1 MSYTR
6 SKYSKELT
14 QRWTTEAM
22 IVLAEAQR
30 DMTSKEIQQ
39 GNLDLVEVT
48 PQKMA
53 RILNELVDKGL
64 VVKSKSKGKS
74 GLMHYKAM
82 GTILKEG
89 YVPAEMVY

>member
-1 MSYTR
+1 MLYTR
-6 SKYSKELT
+6 PKYSKELT
-14 QRWTTEAM
+14 QRWTVKAM

-39 GNLDLVEVT
+39 GDLDLVGIT

-64 VVKSKSKGKS
+64 VMKSKGKS

>member
-1 MSYTR
+1 MSYTC

-14 QRWTTEAM
+14 QRWTVKAM

-39 GNLDLVEVT
+39 GDLELTEVT

-53 RILNELVDKGL
+53 RILNELVEKGL
-64 VVKSKSKGKS
+64 VMKSKGKS
-74 GLMHYKAM
+74 GLMYYKAM

>member
-1 MSYTR
+1 MPYSR

-14 QRWTTEAM
+14 QHWTTKAM

-30 DMTSKEIQQ
+30 DMTCKEIQQ
-39 GNLDLVEVT
+39 EDLELTGVT

-64 VVKSKSKGKS
+64 VMKSKDRS
-74 GLMHYKAM
+74 GRMHYKAM

-89 YVPAEMVY
+89 YIPAEMVY

>member
-1 MSYTR
+1 MPNTR
-6 SKYSKELT
+6 PKYSPELT
-14 QRWTTEAM
+14 QRWTTKAM
-22 IVLAEAQR
+22 VVLAEAQR
-30 DMTSKEIQQ
+30 DMTCKEIQQ
-39 GNLDLVEVT
+39 GDLDLVGIT

-64 VVKSKSKGKS
+64 VMKSKGRS

>member
-1 MSYTR
+1 MPYTR

-14 QRWTTEAM
+14 QHWTAKAM

-30 DMTSKEIQQ
+30 DMTCKEIQQ
-39 GNLDLVEVT
+39 GDLDLIGVT
-48 PQKMA
+48 PQKLV

-64 VVKSKSKGKS
+64 VMKSKGKS

>member
-39 GNLDLVEVT
+39 GDLDLVGVT
-48 PQKMA
+48 PQ
-53 RILNELVDKGL
+53 RWLEF
-64 VVKSKSKGKS
+64 
-74 GLMHYKAM
+74 
-82 GTILKEG
+82 
-89 YVPAEMVY
+89 

>member
-14 QRWTTEAM
+14 QRWTAKAM

-39 GNLDLVEVT
+39 GDLDLVDVT

-64 VVKSKSKGKS
+64 VVKSKGKS

-82 GTILKEG
+82 GMVLKEG

>member
-14 QRWTTEAM
+14 QRWTAKAM

-39 GNLDLVEVT
+39 GDLDLVDVT

-53 RILNELVDKGL
+53 R
-64 VVKSKSKGKS
+64 
-74 GLMHYKAM
+74 M
-82 GTILKEG
+82 
-89 YVPAEMVY
+89 

>member
-1 MSYTR
+1 MPYTR

-14 QRWTTEAM
+14 QRWTVKAM

-39 GNLDLVEVT
+39 GDLELTGVT

-53 RILNELVDKGL
+53 RILNE
-64 VVKSKSKGKS
+64 
-74 GLMHYKAM
+74 
-82 GTILKEG
+82 
-89 YVPAEMVY
+89 

>member
-1 MSYTR
+1 MPNTR
-6 SKYSKELT
+6 SKYTPELT
-14 QRWTTEAM
+14 QRWTTKAM

-30 DMTSKEIQQ
+30 DMTCKEIQQ
-39 GNLDLVEVT
+39 GDLDLVGIT

-53 RILNELVDKGL
+53 RMLNELVDKGL
-64 VVKSKSKGKS
+64 VMKSKGKS

>member
-1 MSYTR
+1 MPNIR
-6 SKYSKELT
+6 SKYSPELT
-14 QRWTTEAM
+14 QRWTAKAM
-22 IVLAEAQR
+22 IVLVEAQR
-30 DMTSKEIQQ
+30 DMTCKEIQQ
-39 GNLDLVEVT
+39 GDLDLVGVT

-64 VVKSKSKGKS
+64 VMKSKGKS

>member
-1 MSYTR
+1 MPNTR
-6 SKYSKELT
+6 SKYTPELT
-14 QRWTTEAM
+14 QRWTTKAM

-39 GNLDLVEVT
+39 GDLDLVDVT

-53 RILNELVDKGL
+53 RMLNELVDKGL
-64 VVKSKSKGKS
+64 VVKSKGKS

-89 YVPAEMVY
+89 YVPVEMVY

>member
-1 MSYTR
+1 M
-6 SKYSKELT
+6 
-14 QRWTTEAM
+14 
-22 IVLAEAQR
+22 
-30 DMTSKEIQQ
+30 
-39 GNLDLVEVT
+39 T

-64 VVKSKSKGKS
+64 VMKSKGKS

>member
-1 MSYTR
+1 MPYTR
-6 SKYSKELT
+6 PKYSKEQT
-14 QRWTTEAM
+14 QRWTVKAM

-39 GNLDLVEVT
+39 GDLELTGVT
-48 PQKMA
+48 PQKMT

-64 VVKSKSKGKS
+64 VMKSKGKS
-74 GLMHYKAM
+74 GLMRYKAT

>member
-14 QRWTTEAM
+14 HRWTTEAM

-39 GNLDLVEVT
+39 GSLDLVEVT

-64 VVKSKSKGKS
+64 VMKSKGKS
-74 GLMHYKAM
+74 GLMYYKAM